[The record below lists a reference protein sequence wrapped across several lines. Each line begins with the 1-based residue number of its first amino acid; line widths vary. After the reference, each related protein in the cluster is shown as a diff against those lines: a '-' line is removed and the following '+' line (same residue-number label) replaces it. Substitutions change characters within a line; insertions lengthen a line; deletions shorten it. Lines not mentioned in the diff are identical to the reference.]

1 MLGFLA
7 RRLLIAVPTLLIISV
22 IVFSLQR
29 LLPGDLALVIAGEDA
44 DPTVIAA
51 MREQLGFNNPFY
63 IRYLHWLGD
72 ALRGDFG
79 ISYRTKEEIG
89 PMLAAKI
96 PVTLTLATASM
107 LIALVLGIPAGILSA
122 VWRGRRWDHVF
133 NVVALSGISIPNF
146 WLAIMLILLFAVHLG
161 WLPAGGYVSFLDDPL
176 E

>member
-29 LLPGDLALVIAGEDA
+29 VLPGDLALVIAGEDA

-51 MREQLGFNNPFY
+51 MRDQLVLNDPFY
-63 IRYLHWLGD
+63 IRYVRWLNAALH
-72 ALRGDFG
+72 GDFG

-89 PMLAAKI
+89 PTLAAKI

-122 VWRGRRWDHVF
+122 VWRGKRWDHVF
-133 NVVALSGISIPNF
+133 NVIALSGI
-146 WLAIMLILLFAVHLG
+146 
-161 WLPAGGYVSFLDDPL
+161 
-176 E
+176 